1 MSNLQKE
8 IGDDQELTIQQI
20 REQFAAAGIDPSVR
34 KAVFD
39 EISPLLQQV
48 HDKLAEAKVPYIMAL
63 DISDDESIAEG
74 RSLCMSSMNM
84 PGGIVSNMLR
94 QAAEIFR
101 RKDELELIFEGLSA
115 DNLFLQ
121 CKKEGLIEHPDLT
134 IEMWKEKV
142 ATNETDLGYWQF
154 VSAVAVRD
162 LNEKLSAQAIGA
174 VQQALMGELNKDG
187 MAPEA

>member
-1 MSNLQKE
+1 MSELQKQ

-48 HDKLAEAKVPYIMAL
+48 HDKLAEAKVPYVMAL

-74 RSLCMSSMNM
+74 KSLCMSSMNM

-94 QAAEIFR
+94 QAADIFR
-101 RKDELELIFEGLSA
+101 RKDELELAFEGLSA

-121 CKKEGLIEHPDLT
+121 CKQEGLIEHPDLT

>member
-1 MSNLQKE
+1 MSDLMKQ
-8 IGDDQELTIQQI
+8 IADDQELTIQQI
-20 REQFAAAGIDPSVR
+20 REQFAAAGIDPTIR
-34 KAVFD
+34 KAVFE
-39 EISPLLQQV
+39 EISPLLQQI
-48 HDKLAEAKVPYIMAL
+48 HEALAEAKVPYVMAL

-74 RSLCMSSMNM
+74 KSLCMSSMNM

-101 RKDELELIFEGLSA
+101 RKDELELMFENLSS

-121 CKKEGLIEHPDLT
+121 CKQAGLIEHPDLT

-162 LNEKLSAQAIGA
+162 LNEQLSAQALGA
-174 VQQALMGELNKDG
+174 VQAALNGQLPTEGL
-187 MAPEA
+187 APEA

>member
-48 HDKLAEAKVPYIMAL
+48 HEKLAEAKVPYVMAL

-94 QAAEIFR
+94 QAADIFR
-101 RKDELELIFEGLSA
+101 RKDELELAFEGLSA

-121 CKKEGLIEHPDLT
+121 CKQEGLIEHPDLT

>member
-1 MSNLQKE
+1 MSELQKQ

-48 HDKLAEAKVPYIMAL
+48 HDKLAEAKVPYVMAL

-74 RSLCMSSMNM
+74 KSLCMSSMNM

-101 RKDELELIFEGLSA
+101 RKDELELAFESLSA
-115 DNLFLQ
+115 DNLFLE
-121 CKKEGLIEHPDLT
+121 CKQAGLIEHPDIS
-134 IEMWKEKV
+134 IETWKEKV
-142 ATNETDLGYWQF
+142 ATNETDLGYWQY
-154 VSAVAVRD
+154 VSAVAVRS
-162 LNEKLSAQAIGA
+162 LNEQLSAQALGA
-174 VQQALMGELNKDG
+174 VQAALNGQLPEEGL
-187 MAPEA
+187 APEA

>member
-1 MSNLQKE
+1 MSKLRQQ

-48 HDKLAEAKVPYIMAL
+48 HDKLAEAKVPYVMAL

-74 RSLCMSSMNM
+74 KSLCMSSMNM

-101 RKDELELIFEGLSA
+101 RKDDLELAFESLSA
-115 DNLFLQ
+115 DNLFLE
-121 CKKEGLIEHPDLT
+121 CKQAGLIEHPDIP
-134 IEMWKEKV
+134 IETWKEKV
-142 ATNETDLGYWQF
+142 ATNETDLGYWQY
-154 VSAVAVRD
+154 VSAVAVRG
-162 LNEKLSAQAIGA
+162 LNEQLSAQAISA
-174 VQQALMGELNKDG
+174 VHEALGGQLPTSG
-187 MAPEA
+187 LAPEA